1 MKNTTE
7 RLEALLNLGSTYVS
21 KVPESELVFKPNP
34 SKWSKKQILGHLIDS
49 AINNLQRFTEIQFE
63 TKPYKIRP
71 YSQEGLVNANDYQ
84 NSKTAEI
91 VALWVALNNRIVKV
105 ISLLNESTLNFE
117 IEFDNGKIS
126 DLRFLVEDYV
136 DHLEYHLNQIVK
148 K

>member
-7 RLEALLNLGSTYVS
+7 RLEALLNFGSKYIS

-34 SKWSKKQILGHLIDS
+34 LKWSKKQILGHLIDS

-63 TKPYKIRP
+63 TKPYKIRS

-91 VALWVALNNRIVKV
+91 VALWLALNNRIVKV

-117 IEFDNGKIS
+117 IEFDNCKIS

>member
-7 RLEALLNLGSTYVS
+7 RLEALLNLGSAYVS
-21 KVPESELVFKPNP
+21 KAPESELVFKPNP
-34 SKWSKKQILGHLIDS
+34 LKWSKKQILGHLIDS

-71 YSQEGLVNANDYQ
+71 YSQEGLVSANDYQ

-91 VALWVALNNRIVKV
+91 LTLWLALNNRIVKV
-105 ISLLNESTLNFE
+105 ISLLSESTLNFQ
-117 IEFDNGKIS
+117 IEFDNGNIS